1 MGMTMSYMNRIERL
15 EAALTAEQPARPI
28 FIWSDEPTEVAVAR
42 YRAANNWPDDG
53 RHPVVVR
60 RIKWLASSPTGT
72 GSE

>member
-1 MGMTMSYMNRIERL
+1 MTMSYMNRIERL

-28 FIWSDEPTEVAVAR
+28 FIWNEEPTEVAVAR

-60 RIKWLASSPTGT
+60 RIKWLASTPTGT
-72 GSE
+72 GRE